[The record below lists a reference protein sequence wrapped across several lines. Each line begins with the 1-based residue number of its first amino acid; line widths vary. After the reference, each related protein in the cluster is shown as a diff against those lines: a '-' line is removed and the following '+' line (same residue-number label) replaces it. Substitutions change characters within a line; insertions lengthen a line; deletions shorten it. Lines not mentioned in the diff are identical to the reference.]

1 MPTSSDTP
9 NGLSLDQWTAFTN
22 MKAFLAQAGHN
33 IYLDDFKPFNATE
46 TKCFL
51 GLLLLHGLCPSPR
64 ISYKFRNQEKDPVNG
79 NDLVSEAFGANA
91 EKRYKMWK
99 TFFAVQDPRKETPS
113 TKTHPNFKV
122 DPFLHHIMKV
132 SMDAWDM
139 GEVLSCDE
147 QDIGF
152 TGRHQDK
159 QRVNYKDE
167 GDGFLTDS
175 LCQDGYTYSFY
186 FRNMPAPKKYV
197 DQGYSPMNDR
207 VLFLFDSLKEKNHI
221 AGLDN
226 LFVSALH
233 MEHTQEKIKSR
244 FMWS

>member
-1 MPTSSDTP
+1 MQFSTKNKLTTHSHPVEWLQALLPTSSDTP

-33 IYLDDFKPFNATE
+33 IYLGDFKPFNTTE
-46 TKCFL
+46 TKRFL
-51 GLLLLHGLCPSPR
+51 GLLLLHGLSPSPR

-113 TKTHPNFKV
+113 MKTHPNFKV
-122 DPFLHHIMKV
+122 DPFLHHFMKV

-147 QDIGF
+147 QVIGF
-152 TGRHQDK
+152 TGRHQE
-159 QRVNYKDE
+159 N
-167 GDGFLTDS
+167 S
-175 LCQDGYTYSFY
+175 
-186 FRNMPAPKKYV
+186 M
-197 DQGYSPMNDR
+197 
-207 VLFLFDSLKEKNHI
+207 
-221 AGLDN
+221 
-226 LFVSALH
+226 
-233 MEHTQEKIKSR
+233 
-244 FMWS
+244 